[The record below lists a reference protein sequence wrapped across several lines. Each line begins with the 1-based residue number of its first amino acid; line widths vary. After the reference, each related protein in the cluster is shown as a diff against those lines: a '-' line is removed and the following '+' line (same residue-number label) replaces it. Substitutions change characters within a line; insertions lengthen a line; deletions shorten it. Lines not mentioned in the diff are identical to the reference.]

1 MSAVAL
7 VGVVWWQALL
17 NGLGAI
23 LAFFYSLVPNY
34 GVAIIL
40 LTVAIRVVLL
50 PLGIKQIRSMQAM
63 QAIQPKVKELQRK
76 YKGDRQKQNEETMK
90 LYKEYGVNPF
100 SGCLPLFA
108 QFPVLIALF
117 AVLRVPGGIV
127 HIPNDSRL
135 HTAIVNNDTHFLGSN
150 LLCSAGQAGKVIT
163 VTTKPGDPAAEP
175 KSLDCGH
182 GIPVR
187 IPYYFFALA
196 MVGTTYYQQRQ
207 MQKASPPGAN
217 PQQQALTK
225 VMPLLFGVW
234 GFLFPAGLVIYW
246 TTTNA
251 IQIGQQAYLI
261 RRGHIGPGALEAKAE
276 TIAGRSSAKAKAVP
290 DAATKGGKR
299 PTGTAMGRNR
309 RPGSPASGSS
319 QRTGGGSGAG
329 RSGSAEASRS
339 GDGSKAGT
347 SKQGSSGS
355 SGKSSGSGSGSG
367 RSATGGSASRP
378 GGPSRP
384 KPAGGGTD
392 GGDRK
397 KRRKR

>member
-7 VGVVWWQALL
+7 VGIVWWQALL

-63 QAIQPKVKELQRK
+63 QAIQPKVKELQK
-76 YKGDRQKQNEETMK
+76 KHKGDRQKQNEETMK

-127 HIPNDSRL
+127 HIPDDSRL
-135 HTAIVNNDTHFLGSN
+135 HAAIVSNDTHFLGSN

-175 KSLDCGH
+175 KTLDCGH

-276 TIAGRSSAKAKAVP
+276 SIAGQSSAKAKAVP
-290 DAATKGGKR
+290 DTTKGGKR
-299 PTGTAMGRNR
+299 PSGTAMGRNR
-309 RPGSPASGSS
+309 RPGSPATGSS
-319 QRTGGGSGAG
+319 QRAGGGSGSG
-329 RSGSAEASRS
+329 RSGSGGSSGS
-339 GDGSKAGT
+339 GDGSKART
-347 SKQGSSGS
+347 SKQGSSGN

-367 RSATGGSASRP
+367 RSTTGGGGSRT